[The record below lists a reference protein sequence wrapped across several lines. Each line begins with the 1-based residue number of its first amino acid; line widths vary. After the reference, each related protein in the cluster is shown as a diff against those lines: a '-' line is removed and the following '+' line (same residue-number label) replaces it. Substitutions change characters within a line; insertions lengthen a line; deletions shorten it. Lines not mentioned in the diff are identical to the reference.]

1 MKNSLLRTFFAS
13 GLQAISVQILG
24 IIFFIVLSLY
34 LPKSDFG
41 TISWANA
48 TSVFITTLLSFGL
61 DQVVVRRIASSRI
74 SDWAA
79 AAYLIH
85 ALIGSIITLLI
96 LFLVIHFFDAGAAD
110 KYAYLEWFFI
120 AQALSYIALPLKQF
134 LNARQNFTPYA
145 VISFFSNVI
154 KILLA
159 IYFVL
164 DKTISISFV
173 AGIMIFCGILEFLAL
188 LFYVRRKEN
197 LKLRFKKSAYFK
209 ILKES
214 VPQYVSVLFDSGL
227 SRADWILLGI
237 MSTTAVTA
245 DYSFAYRAFEMC
257 RLPIVV
263 VAPIILNVFA
273 RLLVA
278 NNHLDTDKKQQVSSI
293 YSMELF
299 FSTLIPLCLNIL
311 WSPVVTAVFKGK
323 YGAVN
328 ATQFMLLSFCLPF
341 MFIINLFWT
350 LSFSA
355 KKYKQIS
362 FITFFTAIFNL
373 LLNIILIHYY
383 EATGAAIS
391 FLMTTLLQTGLHYR
405 LVRKY
410 VMHFSI
416 LKPLMFFGIAIAAYY
431 GATFLVAGV
440 GLQLL
445 FAIIIYIIFCVSTK
459 AINMAHLQ
467 TLKFLLKK

>member
-1 MKNSLLRTFFAS
+1 MKNSLLKTFFAS

-24 IIFFIVLSLY
+24 IVFFIVLSLY
-34 LPKSDFG
+34 LPKDDFG
-41 TISWANA
+41 SISWANA

-79 AAYLIH
+79 AAYLVH
-85 ALIGSIITLLI
+85 ALIGSVITLLI
-96 LFLVIHFFDAGAAD
+96 LFVTTHFLGGIE
-110 KYAYLEWFFI
+110 KYAYLKWFFI

-145 VISFFSNVI
+145 IISFFSNVI

-164 DKTISISFV
+164 TKMISIKYV
-173 AGIMIFCGILEFLAL
+173 AAIMIFCGLLEFLAL
-188 LFYVRRKEN
+188 LIYVSKKEH
-197 LKLRFKKSAYFK
+197 LKWRFKKSAYLK

-237 MSTTAVTA
+237 MSTTSVTA

-273 RLLVA
+273 RLLVGG
-278 NNHLDTDKKQQVSSI
+278 NRLDAEKQQQVSSI

-299 FSTLIPLCLNIL
+299 LSTLIPLCLNIL

-341 MFIINLFWT
+341 MFVINLFWT

-362 FITFFTAIFNL
+362 FITFFSAIFNL
-373 LLNIILIHYY
+373 LLNVALIHYY
-383 EATGAAIS
+383 EATGAAVS
-391 FLMTTLLQTGLHYR
+391 FLLTTLLQTVLHYR
-405 LVRKY
+405 LVKKY
-410 VMHFSI
+410 VMGFSI

-431 GATFLVAGV
+431 GATFLVINV

-445 FAIIIYIIFCVSTK
+445 SAIIIYLVFCVGVK
-459 AINMAHLQ
+459 AVNITDLQ
-467 TLKFLLKK
+467 TLKLLLKK